1 MAVDDKESKEVE
13 EEGDPEE
20 NDNYDWPN
28 ETQNNCS
35 NRTKIDECGKVEAE
49 DLDKPGSFGGEA
61 VQENRCEADLE
72 EYRDQA
78 STNDDDECFDNISAT
93 ESHVHFL

>member
-20 NDNYDWPN
+20 TDNYDWPN

-35 NRTKIDECGKVEAE
+35 NRTKIDDCGKVEAE

-61 VQENRCEADLE
+61 V
-72 EYRDQA
+72 
-78 STNDDDECFDNISAT
+78 
-93 ESHVHFL
+93 